1 MHRTLTLSVIDFT
14 AIIAYTVDSV
24 NAFSAH
30 HPATRVLMALVID
43 GHNLIGVLP
52 DIQLGEPDDEARLLA
67 RLRGYRSHSGQNLV
81 VFFDSGDLPGNTPH
95 VSSPGVAVRFSGPG
109 QSADDAIVDFLRT
122 HPQPGQ
128 YAVVTNDANLTW
140 RVRAVGASTMRAS
153 DFIAKLGRPP
163 APAQTRTEPAEP
175 TPDPRDPAFAD
186 IYASFITAEH
196 ERAQARKEAPTSA
209 QVWIERLYG
218 DDVEAV
224 LKAAEWLGLHGG
236 KQASAPLHDALTHS
250 DVRVRTAALLAFGEL
265 GDPSVVPDLC
275 ARLAHD
281 AGSMAREAAAQ
292 SLGRIGD
299 RRAQSAL
306 ETAAQSDAKSK
317 VRKAA
322 LAALAQIKARKR

>member
-1 MHRTLTLSVIDFT
+1 
-14 AIIAYTVDSV
+14 
-24 NAFSAH
+24 
-30 HPATRVLMALVID
+30 MALVID

-67 RLRGYRSHSGQNLV
+67 RLRNYRSHSGQNLV
-81 VFFDSGDLPGNTPH
+81 VFFDSGDLPGNTPDM
-95 VSSPGVAVRFSGPG
+95 SSPGVAVRFSGPG

-122 HPQPGQ
+122 RGQPGQ

-140 RVRAVGASTMRAS
+140 RVRAVGASTMRSS

-163 APAQTRTEPAEP
+163 GQSRTEPAEP
-175 TPDPRDPAFAD
+175 SPDPRDPAFAD
-186 IYASFITAEH
+186 IYASFITAERK
-196 ERAQARKEAPTSA
+196 RAQARKEAPTSA

-218 DDVEAV
+218 DDVETA

-236 KQASAPLHDALTHS
+236 KQALAPLHDALTHS
-250 DVRVRTAALLAFGEL
+250 DVRVRAAALLAFGEL
-265 GDPSVVPDLC
+265 GDSSTVPDLC
-275 ARLAHD
+275 DRLAHD

-299 RRAQSAL
+299 RRVEAAL
-306 ETAAQSDAKSK
+306 EAAAQSDAKSK

-322 LAALAQIKARKR
+322 LAALAQIKARRK

>member
-1 MHRTLTLSVIDFT
+1 MIDFT
-14 AIIAYTVDSV
+14 AIIAYTVGSV

-30 HPATRVLMALVID
+30 HPATRILMALVID

-67 RLRGYRSHSGQNLV
+67 RLRGYRSHSGQNLI
-81 VFFDSGDLPGNTPH
+81 VFFDSGDLPGNTLH
-95 VSSPGVAVRFSGPG
+95 ASSPGVTVRFSGRG

-122 HPQPGQ
+122 NSQPGQ

-163 APAQTRTEPAEP
+163 APAQPRTAPAEP

-186 IYASFITAEH
+186 IYASFITAERV
-196 ERAQARKEAPTSA
+196 RAQARKEAPTPA

-218 DDVEAV
+218 DDVEAA
-224 LKAAEWLGLHGG
+224 LKAADWLGLHGG
-236 KQASAPLHDALTHS
+236 KQALGPLHDALTHS

-265 GDPSVVPDLC
+265 GDPSAVPDLC
-275 ARLAHD
+275 DRLAHD

-322 LAALAQIKARKR
+322 LAALAQIRARGKR